1 MIRIERLWLL
11 AGSVLLGV
19 AFVGAVAAQ
28 EPAALPRKVDSKRG
42 LENLLQV
49 SGRIYSGGEPH
60 GEAAFEAIAAMGVK
74 TVISVD
80 GARPDIEAAR
90 KHGLRYVHIPIGY
103 DGVEDS
109 AGRSLTRAAREL
121 KGPIYVHCHHGKHR
135 GPAAAAVLCRA
146 DDGRGSD
153 EALRILELAGT
164 GKEYAGLWRD
174 VAAYRLPAE
183 NAELPVLVEV
193 AQVDSLTAAMA
204 KIDRS
209 FDNLKLCAAAGWKT
223 PPDHPDIAPAQE
235 STILRESLRESIRHL
250 DPAAEEQMRT
260 WLRQAEVQ
268 SGALERALLALQ
280 TDAAG
285 AALKQLE
292 MSCKQCHARYRQ

>member
-1 MIRIERLWLL
+1 LWLL
-11 AGSVLLGV
+11 SGSVLVVPFV
-19 AFVGAVAAQ
+19 ATAAAQ
-28 EPAALPRKVDSKRG
+28 EPAALPRKVDSRRG

-60 GEAAFEAIAAMGVK
+60 GEAAFEAIAGMGVK

-80 GARPDIEAAR
+80 GAQPDIEAAR

-260 WLRQAEVQ
+260 WLRQAEEQ